1 LLQAGLAKAAADH
14 KVTATVVRQGSLFW
28 TVFQDEAPRSFAAI
42 DGNKMEIYGR
52 LHRDLIARGIY
63 LAPSGWEVGFVSSA
77 HTDDDIGATIKA
89 VRQTYES
96 WS

>member
-1 LLQAGLAKAAADH
+1 
-14 KVTATVVRQGSLFW
+14 
-28 TVFQDEAPRSFAAI
+28 
-42 DGNKMEIYGR
+42 MEIYGR